1 MPPLPDVHHVLKV
14 VHEGT
19 VNGEPWVGVSHWRFV
34 PVSGELSSDNVRV
47 ICAKFVNSWRDNW
60 KPLFS
65 NECID
70 QFVEGIDLTSTTA
83 ATGVAPDG
91 DAGDTPQLARS
102 PETCFLVSKVVGLR
116 YRGGHPRTYWPGIPR
131 DDVADGRSLAS
142 GTFADYATA
151 TAAYYGDIPPAVTT
165 DGDSNCSSFHEVMVS
180 YYSGGTRRVVPV
192 VADILGYTPHQVVA
206 TQRRRLHRV

>member
-1 MPPLPDVHHVLKV
+1 MPPLPDVHHVLKI
-14 VHEGT
+14 VHSGT
-19 VNGEPWVGVSHWRFV
+19 VNSEPWVGVSHWRFV
-34 PVSGELSSDNVRV
+34 PVAGELSSDNIRV

-60 KPLFS
+60 KPIFS
-65 NECID
+65 ATTFD
-70 QFVEGIDLTSTTA
+70 SQVEGIDLTSTTA

-91 DAGDTPQLARS
+91 DHGDTAGEARS
-102 PETCFLVSKVVGLR
+102 PSTCFLVSKVVGVR
-116 YRGGHPRTYWPGIPR
+116 YRGGHPRTYWPGLQSA
-131 DDVADGRSLAS
+131 DVFDGRSVGDGL
-142 GTFADYATA
+142 FADLSAA

-180 YYSGGTRRVVPV
+180 YFTAGARRAVPL